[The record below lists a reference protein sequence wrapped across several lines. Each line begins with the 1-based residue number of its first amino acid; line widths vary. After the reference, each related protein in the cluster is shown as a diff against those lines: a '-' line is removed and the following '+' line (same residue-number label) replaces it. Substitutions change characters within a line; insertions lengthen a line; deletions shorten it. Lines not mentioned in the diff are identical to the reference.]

1 MDYEARCRAEA
12 VFWKVVTML
21 SPHRRLATAA
31 SAVLMGAGALVA
43 AMGVAA
49 APATADSCQM
59 YIQPFNPFLQ
69 TCGIPND
76 PPVVR
81 GASPG
86 AGAIIACRNIPRC
99 LSYVVNG
106 GPGYG
111 GVTRPDTR
119 VRQSQ

>member
-1 MDYEARCRAEA
+1 
-12 VFWKVVTML
+12 ML

-43 AMGVAA
+43 AGVAA
-49 APATADSCQM
+49 TPGTAVADSCQM
-59 YIQPFNPFLQ
+59 YIQPFNPYVQ

-76 PPVVR
+76 PPTVR

-86 AGAIIACRNIPRC
+86 AGAIIACRDIPGC

-111 GVTRPDTR
+111 GIARPDTR

>member
-1 MDYEARCRAEA
+1 
-12 VFWKVVTML
+12 ML

-31 SAVLMGAGALVA
+31 SAVLMGAGALA
-43 AMGVAA
+43 AAVGVAA
-49 APATADSCQM
+49 APGTAVADSCQM
-59 YIQPFNPFLQ
+59 YIQPFNPYVQ

-76 PPVVR
+76 PPAVR

-86 AGAIIACRNIPRC
+86 AGAIIACRNIPGC

-111 GVTRPDTR
+111 GIARPDTR

>member
-1 MDYEARCRAEA
+1 MLGQSRRT
-12 VFWKVVTML
+12 VTAGF
-21 SPHRRLATAA
+21 AT
-31 SAVLMGAGALVA
+31 LMATGALAAGFAVA
-43 AMGVAA
+43 SPSTTV
-49 APATADSCQM
+49 TACVQYVD
-59 YIQPFNPFLQ
+59 PLNPFLQ

-86 AGAIIACRNIPRC
+86 AGAIIACRNHPGC

-111 GVTRPDTR
+111 GLPRPDTT
-119 VRQSQ
+119 VKHSP